1 MRTVKFSKT
10 SREFTKREQLK
21 YSDGNGSIKLDEVLQ
36 EYVDGGKDLIV
47 KPTGYAI
54 LDIHNDEVK
63 REDGKKDYNAFIFET
78 DDGKMYTTGSKTFMD
93 AFLNIWDTMD
103 GEEYEIRIIR
113 KDSTNYKGKYFLTC
127 AIV

>member
-21 YSDGNGSIKLDEVLQ
+21 YSDGNDSIKLDEVLQ
-36 EYVDGGKDLIV
+36 QYVDLGEDFIV

-78 DDGKMYTTGSKTFMD
+78 DEGKMYTTGSKTFMD

-103 GEEYEIRIIR
+103 GEEYEIRILR

>member
-36 EYVDGGKDLIV
+36 EYVDGGKDFIV

-103 GEEYEIRIIR
+103 GEEYEIRVLR
-113 KDSTNYKGKYFLTC
+113 KDSANYKGKYFLTC